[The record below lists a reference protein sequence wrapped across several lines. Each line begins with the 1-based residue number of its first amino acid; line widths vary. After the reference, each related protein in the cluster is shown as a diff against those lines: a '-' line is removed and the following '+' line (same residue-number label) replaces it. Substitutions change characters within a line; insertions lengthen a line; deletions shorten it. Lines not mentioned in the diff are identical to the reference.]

1 MNSGAHQEAQR
12 GERAPCAAIQRQLT
26 VIMCGLF
33 LHRKMK
39 ANGFW
44 TRANINALLQ
54 HTPVE
59 SGRKTEMKGAL

>member
-1 MNSGAHQEAQR
+1 MSLGAHQEAQR
-12 GERAPCAAIQRQLT
+12 GEWAPCAAIQRQVT

-44 TRANINALLQ
+44 TMANINALLQ
-54 HTPVE
+54 HTPTE
-59 SGRKTEMKGAL
+59 SGRKAEKKGAL